1 MRRDAARFKSAL
13 DKLGMTSQAEAARQ
27 SGLSPGLIND
37 VLSNVNAA
45 SEARSPRAL
54 SREDLR
60 RLQAIDVSADY
71 ILGADV
77 PMRLSDRGLDR
88 GTLEKNLAAHV
99 ASEALAKAGQEIS
112 PQLREEFE
120 TKISGSALLQRLID
134 MAAEDLR
141 DRARFY
147 RESREVLIARATL
160 GVALHRLKR
169 GGRSDLAA
177 EARDALAVLDRRL
190 DAPAPAG
197 RVIAWRPV
205 PNSGR

>member
-1 MRRDAARFKSAL
+1 MAK
-13 DKLGMTSQAEAARQ
+13 KT
-27 SGLSPGLIND
+27 GLSPSLIND

-45 SEARSPRAL
+45 SPARTRRAL

-60 RLQAIDVSADY
+60 SLQTIDVSADY

-77 PMRLSDRGLDR
+77 PMMLSDRGLDR
-88 GTLEKNLAAHV
+88 GTLEKNLAGHV
-99 ASEALAKAGQEIS
+99 AREALAKAGQEII
-112 PQLREEFE
+112 PKLREEFE

-147 RESREVLIARATL
+147 SDSREVLSARALL

-169 GGRSDLAA
+169 GGRADLAA
-177 EARDALAVLDRRL
+177 EAKDALAVLDRRL

-197 RVIAWRPV
+197 RVIAWRPL
-205 PNSGR
+205 NSTPAPSKRKAAKRSRGQ